1 MTLSTRIL
9 FADHTGALGGAQ
21 LCLLDIAAAFRD
33 RSAVALFEDGPF
45 ANALVAQGAAVVP
58 IAAGRSLTSMKKA
71 SRLPRPGAVIG
82 TLRAAFALARVA
94 RRHDVLYTNSPK
106 SFLVGAVAGLLARRP
121 VIWHLHDI
129 LDSQHFS
136 ASNIRLLV
144 TVANARA
151 VRVIANSH
159 ATADAFVA
167 AGGRRETIRVVY
179 NGIDAAPFDAV
190 ASNARSDI
198 RRSLGIASDAFVVG
212 SFSRLHPWKGQRVLL
227 DALTTLPGVHALVVG
242 GALFSGEAAYE
253 SELRATASAGAL
265 RGRVHVLGARD
276 DIPRLLAACD
286 VVAHTSIWPEPFGRV
301 LVEALLARRPL
312 VASNAGGVR
321 EVVEDGVTGL
331 LVAPG
336 DATGLASAIRG
347 LRDDPVRAATLAAA
361 GSADV
366 RRRFTRA
373 VMIDG
378 IASAVNEVVGGRQA

>member
-1 MTLSTRIL
+1 MTHPPRIL

-21 LCLLDIAAAFRD
+21 LCLLDIAVAFRD

-45 ANALVAQGAAVVP
+45 AKSLVAQGVAVIPV
-58 IAAGRSLTSMKKA
+58 AAGRSLTSMKKG
-71 SRLPRPGAVIG
+71 SRLPRPGTVVG

-94 RRHDVLYTNSPK
+94 RGYDVLYTNSPK
-106 SFLVGAVAGLLARRP
+106 SLLVGAVAGLLARRP

-129 LDSQHFS
+129 LDGQHFS

-151 VRVIANSH
+151 VCVIANSH

-167 AGGRRETIRVVY
+167 AGGRRDTICVVY
-179 NGIDAAPFDAV
+179 NGIDADPFDAV
-190 ASNARSDI
+190 PSDARSGV
-198 RRSLGIASDAFVVG
+198 RRALGIASDAFVVG

-227 DALTTLPGVHALVVG
+227 DALAILPDVHALIVG

-253 SELRATASAGAL
+253 HELRARASSGAL
-265 RGRVHVLGARD
+265 SGRVHVLGPRD

-286 VVAHTSIWPEPFGRV
+286 VVVHTSIWPEPFGRV
-301 LVEALLARRPL
+301 LVEALLAGRPL

-336 DATGLASAIRG
+336 DVTGLAAAIAA
-347 LRDDPVRAATLAAA
+347 LRDDPARAASLAAA

-366 RRRFTRA
+366 RRRFTRT

-378 IASAVNEVVGGRQA
+378 IASAVNAVAPGGRA